1 MKMSEMP
8 MTCSTL
14 NVKSQQKCKAKK
26 NVKNTL
32 NSNELSFIEQREKH
46 QKHKKHKNTAED
58 ISGEENFSLFP
69 WRLISSLLGVMCLL
83 LMAVAVAVTV
93 STANLSSERTSPTA
107 QPKRRVTDIPSLG
120 LYHPC
125 PENWV
130 WFRCSCYYFSKEK
143 LSWRESQLACLS
155 LNSSL
160 IRISREEMDFFHLKS
175 FFWVGVYNDGA
186 SKQWRWEN
194 GSVLVSGK
202 FCGFETDMQDSCVSY
217 KSKEICFID
226 KCTNKLEYICK
237 KYHI

>member
-1 MKMSEMP
+1 
-8 MTCSTL
+8 MTYSTL

-26 NVKNTL
+26 NVKNTFH
-32 NSNELSFIEQREKH
+32 SNELSFIEQREKH

-120 LYHPC
+120 LYQPC

-155 LNSSL
+155 LDSSL
-160 IRISREEMDFFHLKS
+160 IRISREEMDFFRLDS
-175 FFWVGVYNDGA
+175 FFWVGVYYNGT
-186 SKQWRWEN
+186 SKQWRWEDD
-194 GSVLVSGK
+194 SVLSSGT
-202 FCGFETDMQDSCVSY
+202 FCGFECSMQDSCASY
-217 KSKEICFID
+217 KSKETCFLEN
-226 KCTNKLEYICK
+226 CTNKLKYICK

>member
-1 MKMSEMP
+1 MNEMP

-14 NVKSQQKCKAKK
+14 NVKSQQTCKAKK
-26 NVKNTL
+26 NVKNAF

-69 WRLISSLLGVMCLL
+69 WRLISSLLGAMCLF

-93 STANLSSERTSPTA
+93 STANSTSESLNFFRG
-107 QPKRRVTDIPSLG
+107 VIDIPSLG

-143 LSWRESQLACLS
+143 LSWRESRLACLS

-160 IRISREEMDFFHLKS
+160 IRISREETDFFHLKS
-175 FFWVGVYNDGA
+175 FFWVGVYYNRTC
-186 SKQWRWEN
+186 KQWQWEN
-194 GSVLVSGK
+194 HSVLSSGM
-202 FCGFETDMQDSCVSY
+202 FCGFEPDMQDFCVSY
-217 KSKEICFID
+217 KSKEICFLEH
-226 KCTNKLEYICK
+226 CTNKLEYICK

>member
-58 ISGEENFSLFP
+58 ISGE
-69 WRLISSLLGVMCLL
+69 V
-83 LMAVAVAVTV
+83 
-93 STANLSSERTSPTA
+93 SSERTSPTA